1 MFCLRSLD
9 VKSSAFIAPTL
20 YKSIH
25 QLSGLMTFVGE
36 KKRVVAHLDQV
47 HFKQSFKSLGLT
59 GVNFV
64 RMPLISRSAQR
75 RRIAVSKSNAAHGEL
90 VCSAIPCE
98 ANVGRSST
106 RVALA
111 SSTAG
116 SLTTASDAAF

>member
-1 MFCLRSLD
+1 
-9 VKSSAFIAPTL
+9 
-20 YKSIH
+20 
-25 QLSGLMTFVGE
+25 MTFVGE

-90 VCSAIPCE
+90 VCSAIVPCE
-98 ANVGRSST
+98 ADVGWSST
-106 RVALA
+106 RVAFT
-111 SSTAG
+111 SSPAG
-116 SLTTASDAAF
+116 SLETASDLFGGQRMRRLRLGENW